1 MNSLQHVMLIS
12 PGLTVPETR
21 YTEIIKMRCLMV
33 VQINSYIMT
42 ENTLFTSMQ
51 LTTLHFNPHRSSK
64 QLKVSLQIKHGHTR
78 VLGPVV
84 GFGIHREQSVS

>member
-1 MNSLQHVMLIS
+1 
-12 PGLTVPETR
+12 
-21 YTEIIKMRCLMV
+21 MV

-84 GFGIHREQSVS
+84 GFGIHREQSVSCRVVKVLLEVSSAQLTLRSW